1 MLSIRA
7 SVVFPDFGWPVNQMI
22 IGWVN
27 YAGETWSNRTAE
39 YPQRIGFLWEGRGRQ
54 GPVLSHHCLR

>member
-22 IGWVN
+22 IGQPK
-27 YAGETWSNRTAE
+27 YERETWSNRTAE
-39 YPQRIGFLWEGRGRQ
+39 YP
-54 GPVLSHHCLR
+54 